1 MLDKHFFLIDDSSN
15 LELID
20 DPKINI
26 YMKIRKFIT
35 ENQIKLQSSHLMI
48 EKDRTGITI
57 LQIMK
62 DGGGSFCMSIKIAE
76 TYGFSKIVHIES
88 DAFDFK

>member
-26 YMKIRKFIT
+26 Y
-35 ENQIKLQSSHLMI
+35 I
-48 EKDRTGITI
+48 EK
-57 LQIMK
+57 
-62 DGGGSFCMSIKIAE
+62 
-76 TYGFSKIVHIES
+76 
-88 DAFDFK
+88 